1 MYNYFMMEI
10 LYCNISDIVLH
21 FFVPKIHPSAGIRI
35 ILGFC
40 DPIQI
45 QNPFF
50 GFEQPIFKILILSD
64 SRNPNSLF

>member
-1 MYNYFMMEI
+1 MMEI

-35 ILGFC
+35 ILGF
-40 DPIQI
+40 
-45 QNPFF
+45 FF
-50 GFEQPIFKILILSD
+50 GFEQPIFKMLILSD